1 VIPNRIA
8 LSPMCMYSAEDG
20 TPSDFHLVH
29 LGSRAVGGAG
39 LIMTEMTDVS
49 RDGRITTG
57 CTGMYKPEHVTAW
70 RRITDFVHRESPA
83 LIGLQLGHAGRKGAT
98 LPPWQGAD
106 VPIPDA
112 EEAWE
117 LLAPSAL
124 PWSERNVLPREMT
137 EHDMQAVLEAFVRS
151 TEMALAADFDLVELH
166 CAHGYLLSTFLSP
179 LTNQRTDSYGGSIDN
194 RMRFPLQVFEAM
206 RRQWPSDRPMTVRVS
221 ASDWAPGGTSEHD
234 LLTFCKALAA
244 AGCDL
249 IDVSSGSMVIEQ
261 KPRYGRLY
269 QVPFAELVRSE
280 VNVPVAAVGNISSYT
295 DVNTVLA
302 ARRADLCFIARAHLF
317 DPYWTRHAAQAQ
329 SYELPWPK
337 PYGVLRGYN
346 PRLA

>member
-1 VIPNRIA
+1 
-8 LSPMCMYSAEDG
+8 
-20 TPSDFHLVH
+20 
-29 LGSRAVGGAG
+29 
-39 LIMTEMTDVS
+39 
-49 RDGRITTG
+49 
-57 CTGMYKPEHVTAW
+57 
-70 RRITDFVHRESPA
+70 
-83 LIGLQLGHAGRKGAT
+83 
-98 LPPWQGAD
+98 
-106 VPIPDA
+106 
-112 EEAWE
+112 
-117 LLAPSAL
+117 
-124 PWSERNVLPREMT
+124 
-137 EHDMQAVLEAFVRS
+137 
-151 TEMALAADFDLVELH
+151 
-166 CAHGYLLSTFLSP
+166 
-179 LTNQRTDSYGGSIDN
+179 
-194 RMRFPLQVFEAM
+194 MRFPLQVFEAM